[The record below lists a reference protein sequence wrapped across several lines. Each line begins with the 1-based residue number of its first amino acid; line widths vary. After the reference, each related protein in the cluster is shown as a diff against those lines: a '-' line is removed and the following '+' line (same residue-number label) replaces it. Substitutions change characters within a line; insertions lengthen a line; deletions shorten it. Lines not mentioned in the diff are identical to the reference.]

1 MFSFNS
7 KLFFILA
14 AISVALIMG
23 TSCGEKE
30 PAEKRTTMEVMLKP
44 YSPPADGKITAE
56 QAEAFAGAFL
66 GLLQLD
72 VRYSRKW
79 GDFLSPDSVY
89 LTSSDSSFAKQH
101 PELTE
106 RVQQLLEAKN
116 RERAGILSKYGLTDS
131 EYDWIGTQLSSAE
144 NREMAELVASRL
156 KS

>member
-1 MFSFNS
+1 VFSFNS
-7 KLFFILA
+7 KLFFILV
-14 AISVALIMG
+14 AISVALFLG
-23 TSCGEKE
+23 TSCGEKK
-30 PAEKRTTMEVMLKP
+30 PSEKRTTMEVMLKP
-44 YSPPADGKITAE
+44 YSPPADGKITAA

-79 GDFLSPDSVY
+79 GDLLSTDSLY
-89 LTSSDSSFAKQH
+89 LVSSDSSLARKY

-144 NREMAELVASRL
+144 NKEMAELVASKL
-156 KS
+156 KG

>member
-14 AISVALIMG
+14 LVSVALFLG
-23 TSCGEKE
+23 TSCGQKE
-30 PAEKRTTMEVMLKP
+30 PSEKKTTMEVMLKP
-44 YSPPADGKITAE
+44 YSPPADGKVTAA

-79 GDFLSPDSVY
+79 GDLLSTDSLY
-89 LTSSDSSFAKQH
+89 LATSDSSFVKEH

-106 RVQQLLEAKN
+106 RVEQLLEAKN

-144 NREMAELVASRL
+144 NREMAELVASKL
-156 KS
+156 KG

>member
-1 MFSFNS
+1 M
-7 KLFFILA
+7 
-14 AISVALIMG
+14 
-23 TSCGEKE
+23 
-30 PAEKRTTMEVMLKP
+30 
-44 YSPPADGKITAE
+44 
-56 QAEAFAGAFL
+56 